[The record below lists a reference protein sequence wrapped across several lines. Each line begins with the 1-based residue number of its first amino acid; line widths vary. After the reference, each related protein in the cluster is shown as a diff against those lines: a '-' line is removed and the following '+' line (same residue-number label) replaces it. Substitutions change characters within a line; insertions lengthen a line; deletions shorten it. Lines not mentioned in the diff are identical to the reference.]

1 MRIDGGRSDRR
12 YMGEGR
18 RNRWCERKIGG
29 GGMGGMRGMEDRQER
44 GEMSGRE
51 GGVGEGSGMGDE

>member
-1 MRIDGGRSDRR
+1 
-12 YMGEGR
+12 MGEREEEQG
-18 RNRWCERKIGG
+18 EIGG
-29 GGMGGMRGMEDRQER
+29 GGMVGMEDRQER